1 MTLGS
6 WRNVAILPVTARLPV
21 THPFLKVRE
30 KGTRSPAGLLLK
42 KLFAFCSP
50 YDILRVRRA
59 AELRSA
65 GRPRRPSPHGHSR
78 CRENLFSD
86 AFSCWLLIRPQAEI
100 NYDATH
106 SLKHC
111 GYSRNQHRSFAG

>member
-50 YDILRVRRA
+50 CGILRCGGLPSFARLDGRG
-59 AELRSA
+59 
-65 GRPRRPSPHGHSR
+65 GRPHTGTADAGKIYFRTGFPAGSSYVHRR
-78 CRENLFSD
+78 
-86 AFSCWLLIRPQAEI
+86 
-100 NYDATH
+100 
-106 SLKHC
+106 K
-111 GYSRNQHRSFAG
+111 